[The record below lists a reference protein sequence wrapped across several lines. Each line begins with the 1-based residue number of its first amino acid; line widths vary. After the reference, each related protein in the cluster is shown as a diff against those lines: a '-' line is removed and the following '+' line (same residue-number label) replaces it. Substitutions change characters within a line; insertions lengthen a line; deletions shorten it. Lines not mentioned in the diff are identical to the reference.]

1 MAHHSQ
7 QVHTLESQKGL
18 PANSRRVQEGRQPRL
33 EHGRRFL
40 LEGTPGC
47 GWWKRV
53 AQSQCIGRSRGGLTT
68 KIHALVDSLGRPL
81 HVHLTAGNIHDVSEA
96 PTLIAAA
103 QGKSFIADKGYDSN
117 AVVDTIK
124 QRRMKVV
131 IPPKS
136 NRSDQRKFSRK
147 LYRTRHFVENFFCNI
162 KRYRRVSTRYEK
174 TATNFLGFILFAA
187 VRVWLA

>member
-7 QVHTLESQKGL
+7 QVHALESQEGL
-18 PANSRRVQEGRQPRL
+18 PANPRRAQEGRRPRL

-40 LEGTPGC
+40 REGAPGC
-47 GWWKRV
+47 GRWKRG

-81 HVHLTAGNIHDVSEA
+81 HIHLRGGNIPDAPEA

-117 AVVDTIK
+117 AVVDAIQ
-124 QRRMKVV
+124 QRGMKVV

-136 NRSDQRKFSRK
+136 NRNDKRKFSRK
-147 LYRTRHFVENFFCNI
+147 LYRTRHFVENFFCKI
-162 KRYRRVSTRYEK
+162 KRYRRVATRYDK
-174 TATNFLGFILFAA
+174 TSTNFLGFVLFAA
-187 VRVWLA
+187 LRLWLA